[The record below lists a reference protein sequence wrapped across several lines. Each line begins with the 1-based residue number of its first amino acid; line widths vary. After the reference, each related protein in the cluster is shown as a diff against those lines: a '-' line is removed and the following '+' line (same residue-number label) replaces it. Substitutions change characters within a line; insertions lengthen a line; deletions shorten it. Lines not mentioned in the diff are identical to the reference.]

1 MSRLMS
7 DTPMKHWIPTYNV
20 YPLFSWIGKS
30 LDKKCKSSMIVNVWR
45 VIIKKVELALPSSDQ
60 PVFVGEVQFCKSWS
74 MEAKWVSTFR
84 KIAPT
89 NEKHS
94 TKLDVYRDAWL
105 SHQSDDF
112 GGKIPLS
119 VIWSDDVAPTS
130 FFILLPF
137 KTPAAALAR
146 NRWRLPGI
154 PKWCIVSVPQKSPNV
169 KSPTAEKSKKTS
181 YVGPRVVQIPC
192 RRR

>member
-1 MSRLMS
+1 
-7 DTPMKHWIPTYNV
+7 
-20 YPLFSWIGKS
+20 
-30 LDKKCKSSMIVNVWR
+30 MIVNVWR

-94 TKLDVYRDAWL
+94 TKLDVYRDALL

-154 PKWCIVSVPQKSPNV
+154 PKWCIVSLSSLLAHAPRYSHKHTNI
-169 KSPTAEKSKKTS
+169 PTQENLDEHSNTLIL
-181 YVGPRVVQIPC
+181 PR
-192 RRR
+192 RNTHSNHT